1 VRCLTSLNQP
11 KDFTALLNERPVAS
25 VGPFVFHLMARPLES
40 TPGVSGPRLGMVLPK
55 RMVRRAVARNQL
67 KRWIRPLAKRVLA
80 GHAVDLLVRVRKPV
94 DLTNPLLKRA
104 HQEELA
110 LTFKKISDRLGP
122 QT

>member
-1 VRCLTSLNQP
+1 
-11 KDFTALLNERPVAS
+11 
-25 VGPFVFHLMARPLES
+25 MARPLES

-110 LTFKKISDRLGP
+110 LTFEKISDRLGP